1 MPTKLG
7 LFSFLSK
14 IFHEKMYSEAKKSEK
29 K

>member
-7 LFSFLSK
+7 LYSLLTK
-14 IFHEKMYSEAKKSEK
+14 IFHEKMYGEAKKSEK

>member
-14 IFHEKMYSEAKKSEK
+14 IIIEKMYGEAKKSEK